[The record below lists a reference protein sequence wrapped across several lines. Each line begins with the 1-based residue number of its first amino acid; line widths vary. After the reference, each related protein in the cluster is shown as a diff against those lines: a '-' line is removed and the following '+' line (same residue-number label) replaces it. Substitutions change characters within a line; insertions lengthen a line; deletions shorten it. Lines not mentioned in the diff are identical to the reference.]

1 MNYRIRYTTTV
12 TTDAGE
18 VGMMITS
25 NLKWK
30 KDSVLAKKLNEAL
43 KKDPVFQPIT
53 GSLIT
58 DPIPGRVRKLEEQ
71 VEALELIIKDMETLL
86 RRRDDVF

>member
-1 MNYRIRYTTTV
+1 
-12 TTDAGE
+12 
-18 VGMMITS
+18 MMITS

-30 KDSVLAKKLNEAL
+30 KDSALAEKLHEAF
-43 KKDPVFQPIT
+43 KKDPGIGPIM
-53 GSLIT
+53 GGLIT

-86 RRRDDVF
+86 RRGDDGTS

>member
-1 MNYRIRYTTTV
+1 MK
-12 TTDAGE
+12 
-18 VGMMITS
+18 ITS

>member
-1 MNYRIRYTTTV
+1 
-12 TTDAGE
+12 
-18 VGMMITS
+18 MMITS

-30 KDSVLAKKLNEAL
+30 KGSVLAKKLNEAF
-43 KKDPVFQPIT
+43 KKDPGIGPIM
-53 GSLIT
+53 GGLIT

-86 RRRDDVF
+86 LLVRKR

>member
-1 MNYRIRYTTTV
+1 
-12 TTDAGE
+12 
-18 VGMMITS
+18 MITS

-30 KDSVLAKKLNEAL
+30 KDSVLAEKLHEAF
-43 KKDPVFQPIT
+43 KKDPGIGPIM
-53 GSLIT
+53 GGLIT

-86 RRRDDVF
+86 RRGDDGTS